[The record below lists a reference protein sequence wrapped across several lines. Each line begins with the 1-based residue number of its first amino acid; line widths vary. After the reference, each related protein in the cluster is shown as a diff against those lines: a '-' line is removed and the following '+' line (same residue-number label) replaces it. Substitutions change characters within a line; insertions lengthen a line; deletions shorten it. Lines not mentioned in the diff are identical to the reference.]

1 MKKIQVTTIEKMAH
15 VPMIEFTPS
24 FIARV
29 IKLQTMLEPMIENSK
44 KTKRELNSETGR
56 YEDVIDA
63 NGNKEFTYSS
73 IDGEYI
79 AKHVMPFI
87 NELVAAFEIQ
97 FAQKVEIP

>member
-15 VPMIEFTPS
+15 VPVIEFTPS

-29 IKLQTMLEPMIENSK
+29 IKLQTVLEPLVEGSK
-44 KTKRELNSETGR
+44 RTKREMNPETGK

-73 IDGEYI
+73 IDGNIVAEN
-79 AKHVMPFI
+79 VMPFI
-87 NELVAAFEIQ
+87 NELVATFDL
-97 FAQKVEIP
+97 